1 VRFIEPNPVLVRA
14 GKLTAMAVAAVLA
27 ACSST
32 PLPPYS
38 PAPVTSA
45 VPTTPATLAPAAASA
60 PAPLAR
66 NWDEYRVHAARMI
79 VKSNAGSVFFGPLP
93 EMLQSI
99 PVLTVQLNPDGSVR
113 NIDVMRTPR
122 FAPETLQM
130 AMRAIRQAAP
140 FGSVAHLPQ
149 PWQFN
154 ETFLYNNDLKFQIR
168 SLVESR

>member
-1 VRFIEPNPVLVRA
+1 MRFIDPNPVLLRMA
-14 GKLTAMAVAAVLA
+14 KLTALAAAAVLA

-32 PLPPYS
+32 PLPPHT
-38 PAPVTSA
+38 PAPAPATA
-45 VPTTPATLAPAAASA
+45 DVPTTPAAPVPAAAA
-60 PAPLAR
+60 APLAR

-79 VKSNAGSVFFGPLP
+79 VKSNADSVFFGPLP

-113 NIDVMRTPR
+113 NIDVMRTPH

-140 FGSVAHLPQ
+140 FGPVAHLPQ

-154 ETFLYNNDLKFQIR
+154 ETFLYNDDLKFQIR
-168 SLVESR
+168 SLVESK